1 MSVRTAL
8 FSCVFAISLP
18 SAVFAADPSIPES
31 AYDWTGAYIGAQ
43 GGYVW
48 SSADVSNME
57 FEGAPS
63 GIPSFDVDLDGA
75 MGGLTA
81 GLNYQTGR
89 VVFGLESDISL
100 AWISGSDDTYEG
112 SPGFTSEADLNWL
125 STLRA
130 RACITSDRIL
140 VYATGGLAI
149 GEVEGTIHD
158 DYGLAGIIT
167 THDTTTHLGWT
178 MGAGAEYALSDQLT
192 LKAEYLYYDLGKEQ
206 MSFNEGLGGWNPMT
220 AEVEVTGSV
229 ARIGAN
235 FRF

>member
-8 FSCVFAISLP
+8 FSCVFVISLP
-18 SAVFAADPSIPES
+18 SAAFADETIPEPTQ
-31 AYDWTGAYIGAQ
+31 DWTGAYVGAQ
-43 GGYVW
+43 GGYGW

-63 GIPSFDVDLDGA
+63 GIPAFDVGLDGA

-100 AWISGSDDTYEG
+100 TWVSGSDDTYEG
-112 SPGFTSEADLNWL
+112 SPGFTSEADLHWL

-130 RACITSDRIL
+130 RAGIAMDRIL

-149 GEVEGTIHD
+149 GSVEGTIHD

-178 MGAGAEYALSDQLT
+178 MGAGAEYVISDQLT
-192 LKAEYLYYDLGKEQ
+192 LKAEYIYFDLGSEQ

-220 AEVEVTGSV
+220 ADVDLTGNV